1 MALVQALVMQQFHHT
16 AATAFVQDA
25 GDKSRVIDIRD
36 IDVIVLAHVDL
47 LAS

>member
-1 MALVQALVMQQFHHT
+1 MALVQALMVQQFHNA
-16 AATAFVQDA
+16 AATTFVQNA

-36 IDVIVLAHVDL
+36 IDFIVLAHVDL

>member
-1 MALVQALVMQQFHHT
+1 MALIEAFVMKQFHHA

-36 IDVIVLAHVDL
+36 IDFIVLAHVDL